1 MRLFFKHLF
10 RSTKRKPTQPLI
22 LLLTVALSLGMII
35 SVLAVR
41 ESVKEERYLIEESRV
56 GYAEIKI
63 TLTGSSDKRFIFTE
77 DVEKALGNRATAV
90 GYYDLLLTSKSGD
103 PIFSVAADL
112 NEYGKILDVK
122 FTAFSEIP
130 ENERA
135 HAALISESFAENNSL
150 SVGDSFT
157 VELFGKEKSYTVYGI
172 SPYD

>member
-41 ESVKEERYLIEESRV
+41 ESIKEERYLIEESRV
-56 GYAEIKI
+56 GSAEIKI

-90 GYYDLLLTSKSGD
+90 GS
-103 PIFSVAADL
+103 
-112 NEYGKILDVK
+112 
-122 FTAFSEIP
+122 
-130 ENERA
+130 
-135 HAALISESFAENNSL
+135 
-150 SVGDSFT
+150 
-157 VELFGKEKSYTVYGI
+157 
-172 SPYD
+172 